1 MFWGDRITFLWGQTV
16 GWFLPFSQRRHTFT
30 STTTSDGRMSRLV
43 VISFSRSGYIHTWF
57 FFFGGAA
64 GIVIAGSLGR
74 CTDRID
80 LLRDVPIPIDCGWIK
95 STVNLSRG
103 RVGISNAPTMTP
115 GPRQNNIVPFSR
127 WTNHRR
133 LSVNNVTT
141 MTSISETCHFGEAS
155 HRWASLLQRIRG
167 NVRPHRVCRTTGP
180 TPSLHPRP
188 APSLHPRTYR
198 PLWL

>member
-1 MFWGDRITFLWGQTV
+1 MPALLVDAQIASIFWG
-16 GWFLPFSQRRHTFT
+16 
-30 STTTSDGRMSRLV
+30 
-43 VISFSRSGYIHTWF
+43 
-57 FFFGGAA
+57 
-64 GIVIAGSLGR
+64 
-74 CTDRID
+74 
-80 LLRDVPIPIDCGWIK
+80 DVPIPIDCGWIK
-95 STVNLSRG
+95 STVNPSRG

-188 APSLHPRTYR
+188 APSLHTRPTPSLHPRRTDPSGYKGV
-198 PLWL
+198 